1 MLTTSFILWALVV
14 PLIVVLGVIL
24 WITED
29 RKSKARRWRRAGLS
43 QRAIAE
49 RLHVS
54 RATVR
59 RWIAS

>member
-59 RWIAS
+59 RWIA